1 MCSQHANDYIL
12 LAETPSMHAR
22 SSVVRFIQQ
31 EVVRPSKQWICNI
44 IEGTQEQDDII
55 LRTEAFILLPD
66 TERVNRYHSGSPRHQ
81 RAFSNTPWLVPAAYK
96 SFRDSNNNSNS
107 SNAGMQF
114 TQHKRMLNWLSILN
128 DRRLHTL
135 RDLRGH
141 HVPMLRRML
150 KSCMS
155 AIETHTGIPRDKV
168 MAYVHYPPS
177 VYQLHVHFSYPYG
190 QYCHRDA
197 YRVHSLESIINNL
210 QIDPN
215 YYAKSTFTLALYKQ
229 SLHYAALTGFTPPAS
244 DTGSYA
250 CKTENVASDARGIEQ
265 DDEDTVVAVVA
276 MGVVDKACTVV

>member
-1 MCSQHANDYIL
+1 MCSQHTNDYIL
-12 LAETPSMHAR
+12 LSETPGMHAKG
-22 SSVVRFIQQ
+22 SVVRFIQQ
-31 EVVRPSKQWICNI
+31 EVTRPSKQWICNI
-44 IEGTQEQDDII
+44 IEGNQEQDDII

-66 TERVNRYHSGSPRHQ
+66 TERINRYSIRHQ
-81 RAFSNTPWLVPAAYK
+81 RVLSYPPPPNTPWLLAPACK
-96 SFRDSNNNSNS
+96 GFRD
-107 SNAGMQF
+107 GMQF
-114 TQHKRMLNWLSILN
+114 LQHKRILNWLSILN
-128 DRRLHTL
+128 DRRLRTL

-210 QIDPN
+210 QIDPE
-215 YYAKSTFTLALYKQ
+215 YYAKSTLVLALYKQ
-229 SLHYAALTGFTPPAS
+229 SLHYAALTGAEPAGKAGDVPP
-244 DTGSYA
+244 TR
-250 CKTENVASDARGIEQ
+250 VAEHEDGH
-265 DDEDTVVAVVA
+265 DEGTKD
-276 MGVVDKACTVV
+276 CTV